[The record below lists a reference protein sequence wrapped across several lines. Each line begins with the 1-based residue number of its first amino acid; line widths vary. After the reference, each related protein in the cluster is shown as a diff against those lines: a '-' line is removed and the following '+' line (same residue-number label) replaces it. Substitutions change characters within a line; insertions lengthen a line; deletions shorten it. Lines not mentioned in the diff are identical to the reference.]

1 MSNPRIPV
9 FDGIQDVARKA
20 KETRRRVAA
29 SKPVSTGWSLSEK
42 TEAAAE
48 IEPRC
53 DAERARLQRAAMA
66 LGADPQQVRTPEEL
80 AQSMPDTPREE
91 QERRLGIKMDE
102 KKRNTSNNIANAF
115 GLRRTTGEGK

>member
-1 MSNPRIPV
+1 MSNPKIPV

-20 KETRRRVAA
+20 METRRRIAA
-29 SKPVSTGWSLSEK
+29 SKPVSTGWSQPEK
-42 TEAAAE
+42 KEMAAE
-48 IEPRC
+48 AGPRH
-53 DAERARLQRAAMA
+53 DTERTRLQRAAMA

-91 QERRLGIKMDE
+91 QERKLGIKMDE

-115 GLRRTTGEGK
+115 GLRRTTGEGQ